1 MLPPGFIIIEIRELI
16 IQNEKAF
23 KIAKSNDD
31 AIMPDNQKVL
41 TSKLKE
47 KS

>member
-1 MLPPGFIIIEIRELI
+1 VENSELI

-31 AIMPDNQKVL
+31 A
-41 TSKLKE
+41 KE
-47 KS
+47 KITISQYGFI